1 VRALRER
8 PRIVAA
14 QLLVALALVGG
25 GVLIGR
31 GLGDD
36 SGDVPKERLDRV
48 ERQAARSASEAKA
61 LQSRLQQTE
70 AAARRA
76 GARADRARRANRR
89 LRSELGRTQRALRR
103 ARQGP

>member
-1 VRALRER
+1 MRALRER

-36 SGDVPKERLDRV
+36 SGDVPKESLDRV
-48 ERQAARSASEAKA
+48 ERQAAHSASEAKA
-61 LQSRLQQTE
+61 LRSRLQQAE

-76 GARADRARRANRR
+76 GARANRARRANGR